1 MKNLN
6 IWESF
11 KDKRVRYGGYASM
24 MTAFVVAILIII
36 NLMVGQLD
44 YKLDLTENKMFSL
57 SQQTLDILDSL
68 DQKITIYALTETGKE
83 NLIFDEA
90 LKKYSDYSNKI
101 KVEYK
106 DPVLYPQFATKY
118 DKSGNSISNDS
129 LIVEGENGKYKV
141 IPPFQLVNYRYSNGS
156 YIAES
161 LAVEERV
168 TGAIQYIVSEKNPV
182 IYALKGHDEFE
193 LSNNI
198 KTQLEKENYE
208 IKNLNLLTDKSIPE
222 DADILLILA
231 PNRDISKE
239 EATIINDF
247 LQNKGRAIILT
258 NVSGKEMDNLEEV
271 TNKYGISIQKSI
283 IIEPE
288 TKYQFF
294 NPLHIIPSL
303 GDHEITNPL
312 RSNGLAVLIPVGQS
326 IETLQVKRDSLE
338 IIPLITS
345 SESSYAKTNFE
356 SEVAEKEEGDL
367 DGPLDIA
374 VAITDKWYENNEEYV
389 TKLVVIGNTQFY

>member
-118 DKSGNSISNDS
+118 DKSGNSIS
-129 LIVEGENGKYKV
+129 
-141 IPPFQLVNYRYSNGS
+141 
-156 YIAES
+156 
-161 LAVEERV
+161 
-168 TGAIQYIVSEKNPV
+168 
-182 IYALKGHDEFE
+182 
-193 LSNNI
+193 
-198 KTQLEKENYE
+198 
-208 IKNLNLLTDKSIPE
+208 
-222 DADILLILA
+222 
-231 PNRDISKE
+231 
-239 EATIINDF
+239 
-247 LQNKGRAIILT
+247 
-258 NVSGKEMDNLEEV
+258 
-271 TNKYGISIQKSI
+271 
-283 IIEPE
+283 
-288 TKYQFF
+288 
-294 NPLHIIPSL
+294 
-303 GDHEITNPL
+303 
-312 RSNGLAVLIPVGQS
+312 
-326 IETLQVKRDSLE
+326 
-338 IIPLITS
+338 
-345 SESSYAKTNFE
+345 
-356 SEVAEKEEGDL
+356 
-367 DGPLDIA
+367 
-374 VAITDKWYENNEEYV
+374 
-389 TKLVVIGNTQFY
+389 